1 MQTLGLRAARFKQ
14 SGLTI
19 GSVAQLVSKRPV
31 SPHVFEIDGK
41 GMHYK
46 MPINAVTSIMN
57 RVTGTVL
64 TLGARCP
71 PGLCFMPTS
80 HAALLLACLV
90 ACLQDRFQSFA
101 STVRTFWKPARTC
114 NVAAV
119 LALSTSSL
127 ALLVIALHSKPRAQ
141 PYGAGAWGA
150 GAVALQGDLVAAV
163 DAFKAAAPML
173 VLPAKFAVAFPLVY
187 HYLGGVRHV
196 FWDKS
201 HYGNM
206 ARPQAARGFRVP
218 QSFQTLSSRW
228 LVRVGGDLPAGVPP
242 PGRRAARVLGQVAL
256 RQHGAPLGSSR
267 GLRVPSS
274 P

>member
-1 MQTLGLRAARFKQ
+1 MQDAVSSAESVEPSRFDK
-14 SGLTI
+14 GECVL
-19 GSVAQLVSKRPV
+19 QLVGKRPV

-64 TLGARCP
+64 TLGVRSVRQGCV
-71 PGLCFMPTS
+71 LR
-80 HAALLLACLV
+80 LLLILLTYLPNLPIWLHACKYSPFHLK
-90 ACLQDRFQSFA
+90 CKCFEPRTDLQG
-101 STVRTFWKPARTC
+101 VRI
-114 NVAAV
+114 VAAV
-119 LALSTSSL
+119 AKELACPSYQLRCPLNTR
-127 ALLVIALHSKPRAQ
+127 VQ

-187 HYLGGVRHV
+187 HYLGGLRHV

-206 ARPQAARGFRVP
+206 ARPQGA
-218 QSFQTLSSRW
+218 QSFKIYIASSAW
-228 LVRVGGDLPAGVPP
+228 SSVVWQDNKALVAC
-242 PGRRAARVLGQVAL
+242 
-256 RQHGAPLGSSR
+256 
-267 GLRVPSS
+267 PSVR
-274 P
+274 